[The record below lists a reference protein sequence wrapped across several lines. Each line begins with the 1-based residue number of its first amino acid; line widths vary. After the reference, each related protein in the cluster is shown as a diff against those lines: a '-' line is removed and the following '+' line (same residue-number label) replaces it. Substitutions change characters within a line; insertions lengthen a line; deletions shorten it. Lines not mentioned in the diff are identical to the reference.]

1 MFDDLNFEFKSNAAT
16 LILIG
21 HECNGHVLHIIRS
34 IKIQIFDGIQ
44 QLNRWPAI
52 LQRAVRHKELPQL
65 DPPGVKIFG

>member
-44 QLNRWPAI
+44 QQMASDTSASRPAI
-52 LQRAVRHKELPQL
+52 QELPQL